1 MDQHLDCACLG
12 EDGICRKLRSWN
24 GTFEDS
30 RVGSRNIWASEVLFF
45 VFLYCII
52 SLEGDFESVHG
63 WFLLRVA
70 NMDFSRGVGIWVFF
84 ATGGTG

>member
-1 MDQHLDCACLG
+1 MASAENLEVGMEHSKILEWAL
-12 EDGICRKLRSWN
+12 
-24 GTFEDS
+24 GTFGPVRFFS
-30 RVGSRNIWASEVLFF
+30 FF